1 MNDMFSA
8 SHIHKFARQLIYTR
22 RHNLK
27 PGKWNILKIKFE
39 YFSQWCGSWSAL
51 YEFSLTSKS
60 VSCHSFL
67 AILDCKCFYVYIFK
81 SNLFV
86 VFVNLSNF
94 HTFFT
99 PSDARTLVLDPAFKV
114 FRSRY
119 RLPFADSHHW
129 IYCTLQYLLAKGV
142 KNKKDNLYQQICN

>member
-39 YFSQWCGSWSAL
+39 YFSQWCGSWSAF
-51 YEFSLTSKS
+51 YESSLTSKS

-67 AILDCKCFYVYIFK
+67 AILDCKCFMYTFLNQIYLLFSSIYQIFIH
-81 SNLFV
+81 
-86 VFVNLSNF
+86 F
-94 HTFFT
+94 HPLGCTH
-99 PSDARTLVLDPAFKV
+99 ACL
-114 FRSRY
+114 RSGFLGPGNDY
-119 RLPFADSHHW
+119 RLRIRVTGFTVHYS
-129 IYCTLQYLLAKGV
+129 IY
-142 KNKKDNLYQQICN
+142 